1 MTIISNPLDHQP
13 LLEQDLAK
21 HAARRIQLP
30 QATEPPVHSDVTTT
44 LLERGNRYGEFKDHA
59 VIAQGIQDVMRAAP
73 NWARLDPDMRQA
85 LTVISDKIAR
95 ILNGDP
101 YYADNW
107 HDIIG
112 YATLVEKRV
121 VKEA

>member
-1 MTIISNPLDHQP
+1 MTIIKNPLDDMLDLQK
-13 LLEQDLAK
+13 ELAK
-21 HAARRIQLP
+21 MSARRVQL
-30 QATEPPVHSDVTTT
+30 TEPPVHADVATT

-107 HDIIG
+107 HDIVG